1 MIEFSQPLAFLLL
14 PLPLLVYFLVP
25 AHKQQVSA
33 LRFPFFRRLAEAASK
48 DPAPGSVVSRRSL
61 TQELVAALVWCLL
74 VTALAQPERIGEPI
88 VTENAARDVM
98 LAIDISGSMDQ
109 IDFASSDGGRVQR
122 LDAVKKVVGDFISA
136 RDGDRVAL
144 IIFGAKA
151 FVQAPFTEDLVSVRS
166 LLEQTQ
172 VGMAGPHTVIGDAIG
187 LSIKTFQASQTEE
200 RLLILLSDGGDTGS
214 RMSPVNAAGIAA
226 GEGIEI
232 ITVGVGDPD
241 GSGEQRLDEQALKD
255 IAAAA
260 DGQYFF
266 AADEASL
273 SDIYARINALKPR
286 EVETTSYRP
295 RDQLSHYFLG
305 LAVALGWSTLFVLL
319 IFRERRRPA

>member
-1 MIEFSQPLAFLLL
+1 M
-14 PLPLLVYFLVP
+14 
-25 AHKQQVSA
+25 
-33 LRFPFFRRLAEAASK
+33 
-48 DPAPGSVVSRRSL
+48 
-61 TQELVAALVWCLL
+61 
-74 VTALAQPERIGEPI
+74 AQPERIGEPI

>member
-1 MIEFSQPLAFLLL
+1 M
-14 PLPLLVYFLVP
+14 
-25 AHKQQVSA
+25 
-33 LRFPFFRRLAEAASK
+33 
-48 DPAPGSVVSRRSL
+48 
-61 TQELVAALVWCLL
+61 
-74 VTALAQPERIGEPI
+74 AQPERIGDPI
-88 VTENAARDVM
+88 VRENAARDIM

-109 IDFASSDGGRVQR
+109 IDFASSDGSRIQR
-122 LDAVKKVVGDFISA
+122 LDAVKNVVGEFIST

-151 FVQAPFTEDLVSVRS
+151 FVQAPFTEDLASVRL

-187 LSIKTFQASQTEE
+187 LSIKTFQASKIEE

-232 ITVGVGDPD
+232 ITVGVGDPN

-260 DGQYFF
+260 GGQYFF
-266 AADEASL
+266 AADEAAL
-273 SDIYARINALKPR
+273 TDIYARIDAMKAR
-286 EVETTSYRP
+286 AVETTSYRP
-295 RDQLSHYFLG
+295 REPLGHYLLG
-305 LAVALGWSTLFVLL
+305 LAVVLGCSALLLLL
-319 IFRERRRPA
+319 ISRERRRPA